1 VQQPCDAAERAANLR
16 GAVERLKV
24 EVGRLTVSHVGRRRV
39 DALSDRTDTLG
50 PLNRGLNRSRQSHQ
64 VSFRECPS
72 RS

>member
-1 VQQPCDAAERAANLR
+1 
-16 GAVERLKV
+16 
-24 EVGRLTVSHVGRRRV
+24 
-39 DALSDRTDTLG
+39 LG